1 MLEDII
7 IIFKE
12 VLIFL
17 VVLLGNIVLEIEE
30 KKEIFLSE
38 EISSI
43 VFVNFFFLFFAEL
56 EILGG

>member
-1 MLEDII
+1 MEDII